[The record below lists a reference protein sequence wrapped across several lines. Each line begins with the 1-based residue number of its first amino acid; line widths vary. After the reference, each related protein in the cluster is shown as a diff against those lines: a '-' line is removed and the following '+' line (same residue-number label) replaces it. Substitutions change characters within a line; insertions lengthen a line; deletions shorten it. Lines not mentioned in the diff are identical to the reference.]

1 MSYDLDRR
9 EQRWTHRLPG
19 AFVMVAVTLALLWGI
34 EIVDSALDGRLD
46 GYGIRPGSVSGL
58 EGIIF
63 APFLHAGFGHL
74 FSNSL
79 IFAVL
84 GVIAYAAVTLGRF
97 LGVIVLTALSSG
109 LGAWLFGAPN
119 TLVVGASGVIFGLLG
134 FLLFRGLAERS
145 PGTITV
151 SIMMLLVYGGTIS
164 GVLPGTP
171 YVSWQAHLF
180 GFLGGAGAAFLL
192 RSPRPPR
199 NGPLRYR

>member
-9 EQRWTHRLPG
+9 EQRWTNRLPG
-19 AFVMVAVTLALLWGI
+19 AFAMVAATLVLLWGI
-34 EIVDSALDGRLD
+34 EIVDAAMDGRLD
-46 GYGIRPGSVSGL
+46 AYGIRPRDVSGL
-58 EGIIF
+58 DGIAF
-63 APFLHAGFGHL
+63 APFLHDGFGHL

-79 IFAVL
+79 VFAVL

-97 LGVIVLTALSSG
+97 VGVIVLTALSSG
-109 LGAWLFGAPN
+109 LGAWLFGEPN

-164 GVLPGTP
+164 GILPGTP

-180 GFLGGAGAAFLL
+180 GFVGGAGAAFLF
-192 RSPRPPR
+192 RSPKPV
-199 NGPLRYR
+199 RYR